1 MNEVEVW
8 GENESERAS
17 EIGTTDTHPEAPDQ
31 DAVAKA
37 IDAAGALE
45 PGLQELY
52 AKKFGK
58 TIQDDIIDASASAT
72 NGAGK
77 NAPAPPA
84 RSPAAQA
91 QLATLSAEL
100 VQYWEDHAVTHSE
113 EASGGGREL
122 FRSDMARS
130 IAPLPS
136 GAE

>member
-1 MNEVEVW
+1 MNEVEV
-8 GENESERAS
+8 GVGSGSERAS
-17 EIGTTDTHPEAPDQ
+17 GVDTTDTQPEPPDQ

-37 IDAAGALE
+37 VDAAGALE

-58 TIQDDIIDASASAT
+58 TIQDDIIDASASAP
-72 NGAGK
+72 NGGGK
-77 NAPAPPA
+77 NAPAQPA
-84 RSPAAQA
+84 RSPASQA

-100 VQYWEDHAVTHSE
+100 VQYWEDHAVTHTE

-122 FRSDMARS
+122 FRSDLPPS
-130 IAPLPS
+130 VAPLAG